1 MDLFYLVSDI
11 FLRWLHVITGIVWVG
26 LFYFLN
32 LINFP
37 YVKKLGT
44 QERVFHLTNLTPIVF
59 TWVKYSSLLTVLTGF
74 IIIYTKYWSAG
85 DFISSHSAK
94 TIISGGFLATIMFLN
109 VWFIIYPT
117 HKRIIEATKKGEK
130 VNPKWSKRVLT
141 FSRLNFSL
149 SFPML
154 FFMVSAPHHPMDWDM
169 IIITGTALALLGL
182 GTVLYFQR

>member
-1 MDLFYLVSDI
+1 MDLIYSVGDTL
-11 FLRWLHVITGIVWVG
+11 LRWLHIIASIVWMG

-32 LINFP
+32 LINLP
-37 YVKKLGT
+37 YTKKLGT

-59 TWVKYSSLLTVLTGF
+59 TWVRYSSLITVLTGF
-74 IIIYTKYWSAG
+74 VLIYTKYWSGG

-94 TIISGGFLATIMFLN
+94 TILSGGFLGTIMFLN
-109 VWFIIYPT
+109 VWFIIYPNQ
-117 HKRIIEATKKGEK
+117 KRIIEATKKGEK
-130 VNPKWSKRVLT
+130 INPEWSKRVLT
-141 FSRLNFSL
+141 FSRLNFAL

-154 FFMVSAPHHPMDWDM
+154 FFMVSASHHPMDWNT